1 MELSRRDT
9 SNPSRSRS
17 WKSSPQMRVTE
28 RVGEKPTWLTSKG
41 GGLRQVLMEHRF
53 LSSLLICIPFGF
65 VSKLGGWPDALV
77 FTCNFFSILPMAWL
91 IGKSTEDLGEVTSA
105 TVAGL
110 LNATFGNVVEMLLCI
125 AGIRL
130 NQLAVVKCTLVGS
143 ILSNLLLV
151 MGTSFI
157 VGGLR
162 FKTQRFSRMG
172 AGAQSSLMI
181 LAVLGITLPTM
192 YSQLVPGEQAILDI
206 SRGCSVL
213 LFFVY
218 IQYLFFQLLTHK
230 ELFEAEEIG
239 EKEEQ
244 KPLTEG
250 EDTPAAQSLRDQ
262 EDGEDGSEE
271 EEAVM
276 SPATGAVVLA
286 TCTVL
291 TTFCSEYLIDSIEE
305 TIEAWHVSKEFIG
318 IVVLPIIGNAA
329 EHYTAI
335 LVAYKD
341 EMDLSL
347 GVAVGS
353 SCQMALLVTPFTVLV
368 GWYLNRP
375 MSLDFHPFQATVLLL
390 AVLIVSN
397 VLQDGVSHW
406 LEGSMLCTAYIAI
419 AIIYYCEDF
428 SVSSGEEMA

>member
-1 MELSRRDT
+1 MLAD
-9 SNPSRSRS
+9 
-17 WKSSPQMRVTE
+17 
-28 RVGEKPTWLTSKG
+28 
-41 GGLRQVLMEHRF
+41 HRF
-53 LSSLLICIPFGF
+53 LSSLMIFIPFGF
-65 VSKLGGWPDALV
+65 LSHVGGWAKVMV
-77 FTCNFFSILPMAWL
+77 FVCNFMSILPMAWL
-91 IGKSTEDLGEVTSA
+91 IGKSTEDLGEVTSS
-105 TVAGL
+105 TIAGL
-110 LNATFGNVVEMLLCI
+110 LNATFGNVVEMLLCV

-157 VGGLR
+157 VGGVR
-162 FKTQRFSRMG
+162 HKTQRFQKMG
-172 AGAQSSLMI
+172 AAAQSSLMI

-213 LFFVY
+213 LFCVY
-218 IQYLFFQLLTHK
+218 LQYLIFQLLTHP
-230 ELFEAEEIG
+230 ELFEAEVVA
-239 EKEEQ
+239 KEDEDET

-250 EDTPAAQSLRDQ
+250 DDSAALRDQ
-262 EDGEDGSEE
+262 EEE
-271 EEAVM
+271 EEEEDEAVM
-276 SPATGAVVLA
+276 SPLTASCVLA

-305 TIEAWHVSKEFIG
+305 TIEAWNVSKEFIG
-318 IVVLPIIGNAA
+318 IVILPIIGNAA

-368 GWYLNRP
+368 GWWLNRP

-428 SVSSGEEMA
+428 QVSGVVEYE

>member
-1 MELSRRDT
+1 VIAD
-9 SNPSRSRS
+9 
-17 WKSSPQMRVTE
+17 
-28 RVGEKPTWLTSKG
+28 
-41 GGLRQVLMEHRF
+41 HRF
-53 LSSLLICIPFGF
+53 LSSLLIFIPFGF
-65 VSKLGGWPDALV
+65 LSKWGGWTKVMV
-77 FTCNFFSILPMAWL
+77 FTCNFMSILPMAWL
-91 IGKSTEDLGEVTSA
+91 IGKSTEDLGEVTSS
-105 TVAGL
+105 TLAGL
-110 LNATFGNVVEMLLCI
+110 LNATFGNVVEMLLCV

-157 VGGLR
+157 VGGVR
-162 FKTQRFSRMG
+162 HKTQKFQRIG
-172 AGAQSSLMI
+172 ASAQSSLMI

-218 IQYLFFQLLTHK
+218 VQYLFFQLVTHQ
-230 ELFEAEEIG
+230 ELFEAEAEA
-239 EKEEQ
+239 KEEEDER

-250 EDTPAAQSLRDQ
+250 EDSPPPPSMQDQ
-262 EDGEDGSEE
+262 DDEEEE

-276 SPATGAVVLA
+276 SPLTGACVLA

-318 IVVLPIIGNAA
+318 IVILPIIGNAA

-368 GWYLNRP
+368 GWWLNRP

-428 SVSSGEEMA
+428 QVSGVVEYE